1 MKKLNN
7 ILWLSLGVS
16 IPMIF
21 YYYFLK
27 QEENVMAMV
36 YVSLIVKGKKTFAQ
50 VPDKLK
56 DEVREI
62 LIDIDCEYLIEE

>member
-1 MKKLNN
+1 M
-7 ILWLSLGVS
+7 S
-16 IPMIF
+16 I
-21 YYYFLK
+21 
-27 QEENVMAMV
+27 V
-36 YVSLIVKGKKTFAQ
+36 YVSLIIKGKKTFAQ